1 MIYYL
6 IFGIIENLL
15 LFQFKITKH
24 KIFLISVY
32 IVAAIFSGIRYKV
45 GVDYDSYLRAYND
58 ILVGFNSGY
67 FEFGNVLIIKL
78 IDKIGGTY
86 QLFFLIYSIVTSM
99 LIYKYIL
106 FFSKNYI
113 LSTIMYLFIS
123 IFYLASFNA
132 VRQFLAIAIFFYAL
146 KYILKN
152 EFIKYA
158 LLILIGSCFHKS
170 IILLLP
176 LYFILRREFN
186 NWEYLMYGLLGILMS
201 SLVLSSI
208 ISLYNPNYLNFEN
221 TTTSLRSV
229 YLFIFISLFLIF
241 SLKQDDKKVIIIKNL
256 LFISIVLM
264 ILMILFPNYS
274 MVMMRFNSY
283 FLFGLLPIISYI
295 PTSSKIKI
303 NLPIFVLTVV
313 LVSYTYFFNTIVN
326 TGKRYNL
333 VPYEINLKLLKG

>member
-1 MIYYL
+1 
-6 IFGIIENLL
+6 
-15 LFQFKITKH
+15 
-24 KIFLISVY
+24 
-32 IVAAIFSGIRYKV
+32 
-45 GVDYDSYLRAYND
+45 
-58 ILVGFNSGY
+58 
-67 FEFGNVLIIKL
+67 
-78 IDKIGGTY
+78 
-86 QLFFLIYSIVTSM
+86 
-99 LIYKYIL
+99 
-106 FFSKNYI
+106 
-113 LSTIMYLFIS
+113 
-123 IFYLASFNA
+123 
-132 VRQFLAIAIFFYAL
+132 
-146 KYILKN
+146 
-152 EFIKYA
+152 
-158 LLILIGSCFHKS
+158 
-170 IILLLP
+170 
-176 LYFILRREFN
+176 
-186 NWEYLMYGLLGILMS
+186 MYGLLGILMS